1 MSGHKQ
7 RVILLSAVIRE
18 QLTLNLE
25 CPLCYSSSYF
35 ERYQI
40 DKSHLLVRKKDA
52 KMTLS
57 RTMPPE
63 HPGEF
68 QVGSFQLKTQIKFK
82 SNLPRRFR
90 EVALKF
96 RYSNG
101 CSMDICE

>member
-63 HPGEF
+63 HPGYF
-68 QVGSFQLKTQIKFK
+68 RLAHFSLKHRLNSSQTSQED
-82 SNLPRRFR
+82 LER
-90 EVALKF
+90 
-96 RYSNG
+96 
-101 CSMDICE
+101 